1 MLYFDRRTVA
11 GKGRAARKGYGYV
24 ASLVGAVLLLGVVA
38 CTSGKNAVD
47 VKDAQWPLLGLDQ
60 MGQRFSSAEQINAKT
75 LDRLGFAFEF
85 KDFVVRGRTHR
96 GMEATPLMVG
106 GVLYFSG
113 PWGVAYAV
121 DAHTGKHLWTY
132 DPEAD
137 GESARNACCDAVNR
151 GVAVADGRL
160 FTASTDGHL
169 AAVDVKTGKE
179 LWKVDTI
186 VDRKWNYSS
195 TGAPYLAGKYVIIGN
210 SGADMG
216 SRGYASAY
224 DQRTGKLAWRFWVV
238 PGDPAKGAD
247 ENPDV
252 TFARKTWPKDARWDL
267 GLGGNPWDGFAFDP
281 ETGTVF
287 IATGNGGP
295 HPRWKRSVSGD
306 AGDELYLSS
315 IVAVDVDT
323 GRRKWH
329 YQTTPGD
336 SWDYAAT
343 SPLVMADL
351 RIDGRI
357 RKVIMQ
363 APKNGFFYVL
373 DRQTGELLRAAP
385 YTHVNWADHI
395 DMKTGRPVMNPASDY
410 HEKPSVIWPS
420 MAGGHAWTPMAFSP
434 RTGLVY
440 LPVYDTPAS
449 YEMRKEAP
457 FHPGTANHGSH
468 NAFAPF
474 TEPAL
479 KAEYDHGPSQTF
491 EGRLKAWD
499 PIRGQARWI
508 SDPLPFLNGGTLVV
522 GDLVFQG
529 AADGKLRIHDAAT
542 GRVLRSIDIGTSIMA
557 APMTYV
563 IDGTQYIAFTAGYG
577 GPQGGFFA
585 PGTAPATYDNY
596 ERLIVLKLD
605 GGKVPLPPLRQPV
618 AASAVPVKIPAT
630 AARMARGQAL
640 FEQQCNR
647 CHVMGGATGI
657 YPNLWNM
664 SPEVIDAFELIVGQ
678 GALAEA
684 GMGNFSSSLSASD
697 IAALKAFIVNDTV
710 AKKTLGKN
718 AGAHF
723 REATH

>member
-1 MLYFDRRTVA
+1 MMGMGRRRATGFGAA
-11 GKGRAARKGYGYV
+11 GR
-24 ASLVGAVLLLGVVA
+24 VGLALSCLALIATA
-38 CTSGKNAVD
+38 CTSGQRGGGTSD
-47 VKDAQWPLLGLDQ
+47 TQWPLQGRDQ
-60 MGQRFSSAEQINAKT
+60 MGQRYTDLDQINAAT
-75 LDRLGFAFEF
+75 IGRLGFAFEY
-85 KDFVVRGRTHR
+85 KDFLVRGRTHR
-96 GMEATPLMVG
+96 GMEATPLMVD
-106 GVLYFSG
+106 GVLYVSG

-121 DAHTGKHLWTY
+121 DARTGKPLWTY
-132 DPEAD
+132 DPEAA

-151 GVAVADGRL
+151 GVAVAGGRL

-169 AAVDVKTGKE
+169 AAVDIHSGKL

-186 VDRKWNYSS
+186 ADRTWNYSS
-195 TGAPYLAGKYVIIGN
+195 SGAPMIAGKYVVIGN

-216 SRGYASAY
+216 ARGYASAY
-224 DQRTGKLAWRFWVV
+224 DQQTGRLVWRFWVV
-238 PGDPAKGAD
+238 PGDPAQGPD
-247 ENPDV
+247 ENADV
-252 TFARKTWPKDARWDL
+252 TLARATWPKDARWDL

-281 ETGTVF
+281 ETNTVF
-287 IATGNGGP
+287 IGTGNGGP
-295 HPRWKRSVSGD
+295 HPRWKRSASGD

-315 IVAVDVDT
+315 IVAVDATT

-343 SPLVMADL
+343 SPFVMADMQ
-351 RIDGRI
+351 IDGRT

-385 YTHVNWADHI
+385 YTPVNWASHVDLR
-395 DMKTGRPVMNPASDY
+395 TGRPVTTAASDY
-410 HEKPSVIWPS
+410 HDRPSVLWPS

-440 LPVYDTPAS
+440 LPVYDAPAS
-449 YEMRKEAP
+449 YQMRADAP
-457 FHPGTANHGSH
+457 FRPGTPNHGSH

-474 TEPAL
+474 GDAALQAQYASGPAQ
-479 KAEYDHGPSQTF
+479 SF

-499 PIRGQARWI
+499 PVKGVARWM

-542 GRVLRSIDIGTSIMA
+542 GKVLRTIDIGTSIMA
-557 APMTYV
+557 APISYA
-563 IDGTQYIAFTAGYG
+563 IDGVQYIAFTAGYG

-605 GGKVPLPPLRQPV
+605 GGAVPLPLRRRPV
-618 AASAVPVKIPAT
+618 LASPIPSPIAATPAQI
-630 AARMARGQAL
+630 ARGQAL

-647 CHVMGGATGI
+647 CHVMGGAAGI
-657 YPNLWNM
+657 YPDLWNM
-664 SPEVIDAFELIVGQ
+664 PPEIIDAFDMIVGE

-684 GMGNFSSSLSASD
+684 GMGNFSSSLSKAD
-697 IAALKAFIVNDTV
+697 IDAVKAFIVNDSIV
-710 AKKTLGKN
+710 KKRNGKQ
-718 AGAHF
+718 AGAQYK
-723 REATH
+723 EATH